1 MFKKVRAPWIA
12 TWSPLRPLGCV
23 KSRPCVRDAFDT
35 AQSFTPVRHA
45 THGAQG
51 LANGPK
57 SGPGKRLGAKKTG
70 EQYVIPGNIIFRQ
83 RGTKWFPGENVGLGR
98 DHTLYALQPG
108 FVKYYR
114 DPQRHPDRHYIGVAF
129 ERNQALPSNPFAP
142 RRRKLGMVAS
152 PRNMDEVTTST
163 TALPSKAGTI
173 VARSASST
181 TSSTPAKPLFRNE
194 REARRRMAAGR
205 IPQEELLMWP
215 DYSYR
220 ESNFAIGRAAER
232 ANVKVEEFVPGDR
245 FKAWRKR
252 NERKAKAAEKR
263 AMGRAKKTSKRK
275 GKRLA

>member
-1 MFKKVRAPWIA
+1 M
-12 TWSPLRPLGCV
+12 T
-23 KSRPCVRDAFDT
+23 
-35 AQSFTPVRHA
+35 
-45 THGAQG
+45 
-51 LANGPK
+51 
-57 SGPGKRLGAKKTG
+57 

-129 ERNQALPSNPFAP
+129 RRDQALPSNPFAP

-152 PRNMDEVTTST
+152 PRDVDEVTTST
-163 TALPSKAGTI
+163 MELPTKARMLVSGSATSTA
-173 VARSASST
+173 
-181 TSSTPAKPLFRNE
+181 SSTPAKPLVRNQ

-205 IPQEELLMWP
+205 VPQEELSMWP

-252 NERKAKAAEKR
+252 NERKVKAAEKR
-263 AMGRAKKTSKRK
+263 AMGRAKKTSKK
-275 GKRLA
+275 KAKRPA